1 MKNEILIKSATRL
14 DSVKEYY
21 FSSKLREIGEMRAK
35 GIDVLNL
42 GIGSPDLSPAPDVV
56 DVLNKY
62 SQDDSMH
69 AYQSYTGIP
78 ELRNAFAGWYLKYFN
93 VQLNPEKEIL
103 PMIGSKEGIMHIAM
117 TFLEPGDI
125 ALVPNPGY
133 PTYSAASKLA
143 GADTIEYHLSEQN
156 NWLIDF
162 QELESIDLDRVKIMW
177 LNYPHM
183 PTGVRANREL
193 FEKLVVFAQKHG
205 ILLVNDNPYSFILNN
220 EHLSILSVPGATQ
233 LALELNSLS
242 KSHNM
247 AGWRIGMLAGNTD
260 LLKEVLRFKSNMDS
274 GMFKPVQLA
283 AAQALQARQ
292 QWFDSLNQ
300 TYRARRELVY
310 DIFRHLLCT
319 WKEDSVGLFVWAKV
333 PETWKDGYQLS
344 DSLLHEAHVFIT
356 PGGIFGSEG
365 NNYLRASLCNT
376 ESVLQEAFNRVKS
389 QLK

>member
-1 MKNEILIKSATRL
+1 
-14 DSVKEYY
+14 
-21 FSSKLREIGEMRAK
+21 
-35 GIDVLNL
+35 
-42 GIGSPDLSPAPDVV
+42 
-56 DVLNKY
+56 
-62 SQDDSMH
+62 
-69 AYQSYTGIP
+69 
-78 ELRNAFAGWYLKYFN
+78 
-93 VQLNPEKEIL
+93 
-103 PMIGSKEGIMHIAM
+103 
-117 TFLEPGDI
+117 
-125 ALVPNPGY
+125 
-133 PTYSAASKLA
+133 
-143 GADTIEYHLSEQN
+143 
-156 NWLIDF
+156 
-162 QELESIDLDRVKIMW
+162 
-177 LNYPHM
+177 
-183 PTGVRANREL
+183 
-193 FEKLVVFAQKHG
+193 
-205 ILLVNDNPYSFILNN
+205 
-220 EHLSILSVPGATQ
+220 
-233 LALELNSLS
+233 
-242 KSHNM
+242 M